1 MTDNWKQQQIPV
13 SVSRQI
19 LQDAQE
25 AHRFIDH
32 AMDEALLEMIHGPRL
47 GPPTPEERERAEREK
62 EHRERRAVLVGI
74 LEDVADEWGI
84 DLHEDCN
91 Y

>member
-25 AHRFIDH
+25 VHRFIDH
-32 AMDEALLEMIHGPRL
+32 AMDGTLLDLFRGPKL